1 MGTRDCLSKRREDL
15 RYLNLF
21 AIHCYIDPEGQAME
35 SACTLLL
42 NLDSTFLGLFWIQP
56 NLIIR
61 GSCQN
66 DYHALMD
73 HVFALN
79 KSIYTVNPSH
89 FLVFWPFRS
98 MEFSYWNRS
107 MGARDNK
114 GGGGAKWAGGGSS
127 KRNRRGRHRRGYTTL
142 LDNCNG
148 RKPRNTGCRTDTGGR
163 RFGPP
168 SSLPP
173 PLPHRFDKVRGK

>member
-1 MGTRDCLSKRREDL
+1 
-15 RYLNLF
+15 
-21 AIHCYIDPEGQAME
+21 ME

-98 MEFSYWNRS
+98 MEFKCYWNRS

-114 GGGGAKWAGGGSS
+114 GGGGGAKWAGGGSS
-127 KRNRRGRHRRGYTTL
+127 KRNSRGRHRRGYTTL

-173 PLPHRFDKVRGK
+173 PSPTGSIKFGENRGRKWYERREVEVLKGM

>member
-1 MGTRDCLSKRREDL
+1 
-15 RYLNLF
+15 
-21 AIHCYIDPEGQAME
+21 ME
-35 SACTLLL
+35 STCTLLL

-61 GSCQN
+61 VSCQN

-73 HVFALN
+73 QVCAVN

-98 MEFSYWNRS
+98 MEFKCYWNRS

-114 GGGGAKWAGGGSS
+114 GGRLNGQEVEVLKGIGGG
-127 KRNRRGRHRRGYTTL
+127 
-142 LDNCNG
+142 
-148 RKPRNTGCRTDTGGR
+148 DTGGGTQR
-163 RFGPP
+163 CLIIAMGESQETQDAGQTQEAGGFD
-168 SSLPP
+168 SLLPP
-173 PLPHRFDKVRGK
+173 PFLLPPPPPMFDKV

>member
-1 MGTRDCLSKRREDL
+1 
-15 RYLNLF
+15 
-21 AIHCYIDPEGQAME
+21 ME
-35 SACTLLL
+35 STCTLLL

-61 GSCQN
+61 VSCQN

-73 HVFALN
+73 QVCAVN

-98 MEFSYWNRS
+98 MEFKCYWNRS

-114 GGGGAKWAGGGSS
+114 GGRLNGQEVEVLKGIGGG
-127 KRNRRGRHRRGYTTL
+127 
-142 LDNCNG
+142 
-148 RKPRNTGCRTDTGGR
+148 DTGGGTQR
-163 RFGPP
+163 CLIIVMGESQETQDAGQTQEAGGFD
-168 SSLPP
+168 P
-173 PLPHRFDKVRGK
+173 PLPNPPPPPPPPCSIKFGENRGRMWYERREVEVLKGT

>member
-1 MGTRDCLSKRREDL
+1 
-15 RYLNLF
+15 
-21 AIHCYIDPEGQAME
+21 ME
-35 SACTLLL
+35 NTCTLLL
-42 NLDSTFLGLFWIQP
+42 NHDFTFLDLFWIQL

-61 GSCQN
+61 ISCQS

-73 HVFALN
+73 QVCAVN

-89 FLVFWPFRS
+89 FLVFWPFRTL
-98 MEFSYWNRS
+98 EFKRCWNRS
-107 MGARDNK
+107 MGARDNR

-142 LDNCNG
+142 PDNCNG
-148 RKPRNTGCRTDTGGR
+148 RKPRKTGRRTDTGGG

-168 SSLPP
+168 SSLSPH
-173 PLPHRFDKVRGK
+173 PLSPTGSIKFGENRGRKWYGRWEMKRREVEVLKGM

>member
-1 MGTRDCLSKRREDL
+1 
-15 RYLNLF
+15 
-21 AIHCYIDPEGQAME
+21 ME
-35 SACTLLL
+35 STCTLLL

-61 GSCQN
+61 VSCRN

-73 HVFALN
+73 QVCAVN

-98 MEFSYWNRS
+98 MEFKCYWNRS

-114 GGGGAKWAGGGSS
+114 GGRLNGQEVEVLKGIGGG
-127 KRNRRGRHRRGYTTL
+127 
-142 LDNCNG
+142 
-148 RKPRNTGCRTDTGGR
+148 DTGGGTQR
-163 RFGPP
+163 CLIIAMGESQETQDAGQTQEAGGFD
-168 SSLPP
+168 SLLPP
-173 PLPHRFDKVRGK
+173 PLPPPPPPPCSIKFRENRGRMWYERREVEVLKGM